1 MITPSAGQRPLDAR
15 ALVEPVDR
23 SAVLADRSHGPA
35 RRSAAVVVV
44 GTLLGVVLGAFALSL
59 VAVTIGVVLTL
70 ITQWVYDALDVTPS
84 FALVPWLTVPAAV
97 GVCALLVVGVR
108 RGTAQRRERSYRL
121 SRFAAANGL
130 DFTPETTDLDRP
142 GSIFRIGVDGV
153 VRDVLRTRGPYPVEI
168 GSYTSQENST
178 RGGSHSWDYLAFPL
192 DRTHPHIVLER
203 RRTRGARG
211 TLAPRRPL
219 RSLDLTLGSG
229 LDEHVRVLG
238 PRAAQDVAR
247 QILSVEVVVPLLG
260 APVSAEIVEDRFYV
274 YSRSPLV
281 TLDPATWE
289 WLLRLVATLS
299 SVLHDG
305 NGRSATEAAHEPPS
319 PMPPP
324 HRGDDRWVVRI
335 LLLYPVAATVA
346 ILVAALLARG

>member
-1 MITPSAGQRPLDAR
+1 
-15 ALVEPVDR
+15 
-23 SAVLADRSHGPA
+23 
-35 RRSAAVVVV
+35 
-44 GTLLGVVLGAFALSL
+44 VLGAFALSL
-59 VAVTIGVVLTL
+59 VAVTIGLVLTL
-70 ITQWVYDALDVTPS
+70 ITQWVYSALDVPPS

-97 GVCALLVVGVR
+97 GIGALLVVGVR
-108 RGTAQRRERSYRL
+108 RSTARRRERSYRL

-130 DFTPETTDLDRP
+130 DFTPETRDLDRP
-142 GSIFRIGVDGV
+142 GSIFRIGVGGI
-153 VRDVLRTRGPYPVEI
+153 VRDVLRTRGPHPVEI

-192 DRTHPHIVLER
+192 DRAHPHVVLER

-211 TLAPRRPL
+211 TVAPRRPL
-219 RSLDLTLGSG
+219 RSLDLSLGSG
-229 LDEHVRVLG
+229 LDEQVRVLG

-247 QILSVEVVVPLLG
+247 QILSAEVVTPLLG
-260 APVSAEIVEDRFYV
+260 APVSAEIIEDRFYV

-299 SVLHDG
+299 SALRDG
-305 NGRSATEAAHEPPS
+305 DAQDVSEVAHEPPGLL
-319 PMPPP
+319 PAPR
-324 HRGDDRWVVRI
+324 RGGDRWVVPT
-335 LLLYPVAATVA
+335 LLLYPVAATAA